1 MHRHNLEG
9 HPGETKIKKVEL
21 EEFISPNKLTPL
33 SFFRL
38 VNDHILL
45 QGTMSSSIPDM
56 RKVNGLIDVSSKD
69 QEDGANIVNAEVGYD
84 FNLLPK

>member
-1 MHRHNLEG
+1 
-9 HPGETKIKKVEL
+9 
-21 EEFISPNKLTPL
+21 
-33 SFFRL
+33 
-38 VNDHILL
+38 
-45 QGTMSSSIPDM
+45 MSSSIPDM